1 MALFVQHGHG
11 KSDKIDAA
19 LESTSVEG
27 VIFGARNEKI
37 ENIESCVKSVRER
50 GGKVLF
56 DPQFHVSTLV
66 PANDRF
72 LPDYPYY
79 KVGRTAADF
88 VGIKKLAGY
97 VKSTLDFQ
105 LNLAPDRLLSPT
117 VIFDSFESNWCQT
130 ALNLADASLDYHA
143 GLAGAPPLLLSFV
156 IGEQALSS
164 RTELDAFLDQVTSW
178 DSLAGTY
185 VILSREESSYSQ
197 RFDPAHLAKALYLTY
212 VLGNI
217 NGFEVINGFSDFCGL
232 LHRCVGGTAFATGW
246 SQGLRQ
252 FHRRS
257 FKKQKAGGQPARY
270 RYTSAPLLSSILLSE
285 LQQIYEN
292 GKLDAVLSGVPLD
305 ALITEATSP
314 EESDWNGRWSE
325 LHHWESLHRLE
336 NVVGHDVSESI
347 NAMEEKIVAARELYV
362 GLAEEGV
369 VFGQRTQPEEHLDQ
383 WSEAISSF
391 REMASL

>member
-19 LESTSVEG
+19 LEAQDVDG

-37 ENIESCVKSVRER
+37 DNIENCVDSVRQLN
-50 GGKVLF
+50 GQVLF
-56 DPQFHVSTLV
+56 DPQFHVSPLI

-72 LPDYPYY
+72 LPEYPYY

-88 VGIKKLAGY
+88 VGIKKLTGY

-105 LNLAPDRLLSPT
+105 LTLAPDRLLSPT

-130 ALNLADASLDYHA
+130 ALNLADSSLEYHA
-143 GLAGAPPLLLSFV
+143 GLGGAPPLLLSFV
-156 IGEQALSS
+156 IGEQALGS

-178 DSLAGTY
+178 DALTGTY
-185 VILSREESSYSQ
+185 LVISREESSYSQ
-197 RFDPAHLAKALYLTY
+197 RFDPDHLANALYMTY

-217 NGFEVINGFSDFCGL
+217 NGFEVVNGFSDFCGL
-232 LHRCVGGTAFATGW
+232 LHRCVGSTTFATGW

-257 FKKQKAGGQPARY
+257 FTKQKAGGQPPRF
-270 RYTSAPLLSSILLSE
+270 RYTSVPLLSSILLSE
-285 LQQIYEN
+285 LQQICEN
-292 GKLDAVLSGVPLD
+292 GKLDEVLSGVPLD
-305 ALITEATSP
+305 SVITGAASP
-314 EESDWNGRWSE
+314 EDSDWNARWSE
-325 LHHWESLHRLE
+325 LHHWQSLRSI
-336 NVVGHDVSESI
+336 DVAIGEDVKANLADI
-347 NAMEEKIVAARELYV
+347 TNRIVAAQELYEA
-362 GLAEEGV
+362 LTEEGV
-369 VFGQRTQPEEHLDQ
+369 VFGSQTQPDHLDQ

-391 REMASL
+391 SKTASI

>member
-11 KSDKIDAA
+11 KSDKVDAA
-19 LESTSVEG
+19 LESQDVDG

-37 ENIESCVKSVRER
+37 ENIESCVASVRER
-50 GGKVLF
+50 NGQVLF
-56 DPQFHVSTLV
+56 DPQFYVSTLV

-72 LPDYPYY
+72 LPEYPYY

-105 LNLAPDRLLSPT
+105 LTLAPDRLLSPT
-117 VIFDSFESNWCQT
+117 VIFDSFESNWYQT

-156 IGEQALSS
+156 IGEQALGS

-178 DSLAGTY
+178 DSLTGTY
-185 VILSREESSYSQ
+185 LVISREESSYSQ
-197 RFDPAHLAKALYLTY
+197 RFNPEHLANALYMTY
-212 VLGNI
+212 VLGSI

-232 LHRCVGGTAFATGW
+232 LHRCVGSTAFATGW

-257 FKKQKAGGQPARY
+257 FTKQKPGGQPPRF
-270 RYTSAPLLSSILLSE
+270 RYTSVPLLSSILLSE
-285 LQQIYEN
+285 LQQIFEN
-292 GKLDAVLSGVPLD
+292 GKLDEVLSGVLLD
-305 ALITEATSP
+305 SAITDAASP
-314 EESDWNGRWSE
+314 EDSDWNARLSE
-325 LHHWESLHRLE
+325 IHHWQALRS
-336 NVVGHDVSESI
+336 VDVTIGQDVKSNLADI
-347 NAMEEKIVAARELYV
+347 TNRVVAAQELYIA
-362 GLAEEGV
+362 LTEEGV
-369 VFGQRTQPEEHLDQ
+369 VFGSQTQLDHIEQ
-383 WSEAISSF
+383 WSEAISLFSKT
-391 REMASL
+391 ASI

>member
-19 LESTSVEG
+19 LEAQDVDG

-37 ENIESCVKSVRER
+37 ENIKSCVESVRER
-50 GGKVLF
+50 NGQVLF
-56 DPQFHVSTLV
+56 DPQFHVSTLI

-72 LPDYPYY
+72 LPEYPYY

-105 LNLAPDRLLSPT
+105 LTLAPDRLLSPT
-117 VIFDSFESNWCQT
+117 VIFDSFESNWYQT

-156 IGEQALSS
+156 IGEQALGS

-178 DSLAGTY
+178 DSLTGAY
-185 VILSREESSYSQ
+185 LVISREESSYSQ
-197 RFDPAHLAKALYLTY
+197 RFDPEHLANALYMTY
-212 VLGNI
+212 VLGSI
-217 NGFEVINGFSDFCGL
+217 NSFEVINGFSDFCGL
-232 LHRCVGGTAFATGW
+232 LHRCVGSAAFATGW

-257 FKKQKAGGQPARY
+257 FTKQKAGGQPPRF
-270 RYTSAPLLSSILLSE
+270 RYTSVPLLSSILLSE
-285 LQQIYEN
+285 LQQIFEN
-292 GKLDAVLSGVPLD
+292 GKLDEVLSGVPLD
-305 ALITEATSP
+305 SVIADAASP
-314 EESDWNGRWSE
+314 EESDWNARLSE
-325 LHHWESLHRLE
+325 LHHWQSLRSI
-336 NVVGHDVSESI
+336 DVAI
-347 NAMEEKIVAARELYV
+347 GQDVKGNLADITNRVIAAQELYV
-362 GLAEEGV
+362 ALTEEGV
-369 VFGQRTQPEEHLDQ
+369 VFGSQTQPDHLDQ

-391 REMASL
+391 SKTASI